1 MKLSKKPR
9 EEFDYLTTIK
19 NINKMHGSP
28 KYLSKDNKNQNI
40 NNLIK
45 DPIFNE
51 NVPIKVRLIKA
62 AHLNPNINLT
72 KLHNINKKPKVYSK
86 DSYNIDDKTNNVNMK
101 KINKNKTN
109 KIPFD
114 SRTKINEK
122 QNVNKNKNQNEEEIE
137 IKKLYY
143 DIIKDNNKNDVIKYK
158 NLLISSKIIDKDS
171 QKINKLINIKTHKYS
186 SGKSSD
192 VEDKDNY
199 NKNTF
204 NKINLKRMTLLSPK
218 FTYNKPLKSNM
229 LGSTYSVFTKN
240 SNLSKDLLYTDS
252 RGLGGMSSENIFSN
266 NDNTSENNSVSF
278 NKVNTYNS
286 NNKMNETSSNH
297 NITEDKIKVIK
308 NNNKN
313 KCYNLKTYIRK
324 NHQQMLISNRQN
336 TSPLNIRNYNNNN
349 SFNIT
354 NNNYKYI
361 YLSPKKE
368 VNSPNSNN
376 DNVEIKLE
384 ELILFE
390 ERLNDIYIA
399 LNTKN
404 IYDGGASNECIE
416 FIVFYF
422 HSSLKN
428 IFPYFF
434 NGMNKV
440 IIKSSINL
448 KLFTIIITYHLSLNP
463 ALLNKLIK
471 ELQNIFSLLKINLYL
486 FIKKIQ
492 LFYGEKYIK
501 KNSIYFKNFN
511 YILIQNGFINYN
523 ENDIVPIINKN
534 CCEIVNNLN
543 TILNFYKS
551 IESNYYLDFIEIF
564 ASISKISELEIHN
577 YFYKHLY
584 KNAVIGEPMP
594 KYNSIKKE
602 SHLSLGESYK
612 NINNA
617 NSHSKKKTHS
627 KNKEKEPEVII
638 NYQKYKISPPFLK
651 KPNEK
656 KYTLVLDLEETLINI
671 NQDGTCILRPGLFS
685 FLSSIKP
692 FYELISFTNESKYSS
707 DSIIKQIEAKN
718 KYFDYN
724 LYREHLTFNGKEF
737 IKDITKLGRN
747 IKKIIIVD
755 NIANNFKLTPGN
767 GIQIAPFFGDN
778 SEKDTVLLELKKL
791 LIIIYKSGYED
802 LRDAIKKYSKEI
814 KKNITKDN
822 KE

>member
-28 KYLSKDNKNQNI
+28 KYLSKDNKNQNV
-40 NNLIK
+40 NNLVK

-51 NVPIKVRLIKA
+51 SVPIKVRLIKA

-72 KLHNINKKPKVYSK
+72 KIHHINQNPKVYSK
-86 DSYNIDDKTNNVNMK
+86 ESYNIDDKTNSVNLK
-101 KINKNKTN
+101 KINKNKTS
-109 KIPFD
+109 KIPFN

-122 QNVNKNKNQNEEEIE
+122 QNINKNKNQNEEEIE

-143 DIIKDNNKNDVIKYK
+143 DVKDNNNNDVIKYK
-158 NLLISSKIIDKDS
+158 NLLISSKIVDKDY
-171 QKINKLINIKTHKYS
+171 QKINKLINIKTHKYN

-218 FTYNKPLKSNM
+218 FTYNKPLNSNI
-229 LGSTYSVFTKN
+229 LGNTYSVFTKN
-240 SNLSKDLLYTDS
+240 SNFSKDLLYTDS
-252 RGLGGMSSENIFSN
+252 RGFGGMSSDNIFSN
-266 NDNTSENNSVSF
+266 YDNTSENNSVSF

-324 NHQQMLISNRQN
+324 NHQHMLMSDRQN
-336 TSPLNIRNYNNNN
+336 TSPLNVRNYNNNN

-368 VNSPNSNN
+368 INPPNSNN
-376 DNVEIKLE
+376 DNTEIKLE

-416 FIVFYF
+416 FMVFYF

-448 KLFTIIITYHLSLNP
+448 KLFAIIITYHLSLNP

-471 ELQNIFSLLKINLYL
+471 ELKNIFS
-486 FIKKIQ
+486 
-492 LFYGEKYIK
+492 
-501 KNSIYFKNFN
+501 
-511 YILIQNGFINYN
+511 N

-534 CCEIVNNLN
+534 CCEIVKNLN
-543 TILNFYKS
+543 IILNFYKS
-551 IESNYYLDFIEIF
+551 IENNYYLDFIEIF
-564 ASISKISELEIHN
+564 ASISKISEIEIHN

-594 KYNSIKKE
+594 KYNSIKQE
-602 SHLSLGESYK
+602 SHLSFRESYK

-617 NSHSKKKTHS
+617 NSHSRKKTHS

-767 GIQIAPFFGDN
+767 GIQIAPFFSDN

-814 KKNITKDN
+814 KKNITKEY